1 MTKPYKVGYRRP
13 PRESQFQPGQSGNPK
28 GRPKGSK
35 NLKTDLLDELQKKVR
50 VTEGSSERVVTKQK
64 ALVISLAARALKGE
78 PRATAVLTDLVL
90 RLLPQD
96 DLTEAIRTLPQD
108 DQEILTAFMK
118 RQREDDPLDLVDE
131 DA

>member
-13 PRESQFQPGQSGNPK
+13 PQESQFKPGQSGNPK

-35 NLKTDLLDELQKKVR
+35 NLKTDLRDELQKKVR

-64 ALVISLAARALKGE
+64 AFVISLAARALKGE
-78 PRATAVLTDLVL
+78 PQASTVLTDLVL

-96 DLTEAIRTLPQD
+96 DLTEAVRTLPQD
-108 DQEILTAFMK
+108 DREILAAFMK
-118 RQREDDPLDLVDE
+118 RQQEDDQSDPTDE